1 MDFGAIENAESI
13 CWQASLFAPM
23 TDDGVPRLKVVVLGN
38 SGCGKTSLI
47 QRWISDIFV
56 AQVKPTVGSNHQR
69 KRVILESGDA
79 VDLYIWDTAGQEQFQ
94 ALMPL
99 YTRASVLA
107 IIVVAADDSA
117 SFESVDKWIETVSLS
132 CDIRPPLVLAV
143 NKMDKTDRMA
153 LPMEEIH
160 KRYDQRFTSVFF
172 VSALTGENCEAAL
185 RFFAEEAA
193 GHYVNVNRQHGPM
206 TKHSNSGNKDCC

>member
-1 MDFGAIENAESI
+1 MAE
-13 CWQASLFAPM
+13 
-23 TDDGVPRLKVVVLGN
+23 DGVPRLKVVVLGN

-56 AQVKPTVGSNHQR
+56 AQTKPTVGSNHQR
-69 KRVILESGDA
+69 KRVSLESGDE

-107 IIVVAADDSA
+107 IITVAADDSA
-117 SFESVDKWIETVSLS
+117 SFESVHKWIETVSLS
-132 CDIRPPLVLAV
+132 CEVIPPLVLAV

-160 KRYDQRFTSVFF
+160 KRYDQSFASVFF

-185 RFFAEEAA
+185 RYIAEEAA
-193 GHYVNVNRQHGPM
+193 GHYVNVNRQHGLM
-206 TKHSNSGNKDCC
+206 AGDSKSGSKDCC